1 LIVFLYGRDSYRL
14 KQNLDKIIAEYQKKS
29 SGVSL
34 AVLDFDPSVEN
45 NPRRQ
50 LEKLT
55 DLIKTTSFFN
65 EKRLIV
71 LKSAFLVSKEV
82 ANLVRNWELTSD
94 KERVLVFV
102 ENLGKEE
109 LTKKDKNLFNLL
121 AAKPNIVKSFE
132 PLAGKQLENWLIKE
146 VESLGGQINPAAVN
160 KLISYVVNSSGSEGQ
175 NPTVAWKLRQEI
187 EKLVN
192 YSLARSFRGQDNFF
206 SSNWEETKS
215 NKGSNQYS
223 GGGKSRGSNLINVE
237 DVELMVGPNISSNIF
252 EIIDAIAEKNQRR
265 ALKTLYSN
273 LENGVDPYYIFSMI
287 VYQFR
292 NLLKVKELVKNALPY
307 TSIVK
312 KTGLHPYV
320 VKKTFE
326 QCKRFDLEE
335 LKRLFNQL
343 ARLDIETKSGKIDMT
358 EGLYGFVFSLNSLAS
373 AK

>member
-34 AVLDFDPSVEN
+34 AVLDFNLGAEN

-55 DLIKTTSFFN
+55 DLIKTISFFN

-71 LKSAFLVSKEV
+71 LKGAFLVSKEV
-82 ANLVRNWELTSD
+82 ANLVRNWGLTSD

-109 LTKKDKNLFNLL
+109 LTKKDKSLFNLL

-132 PLAGKQLENWLIKE
+132 PLTGKKLENWLIKE
-146 VESLGGQINPAAVN
+146 VESLGGQIGFTAVN

-175 NPTVAWKLRQEI
+175 NPTVAWRLRQEI

-192 YSLARSFRGQDNFF
+192 YSFARSLGGQDKFFF
-206 SSNWEETKS
+206 SNREETKS
-215 NKGSNQYS
+215 NKGRNQYS
-223 GGGKSRGSNLINVE
+223 GGSRSRGINLINVE

-252 EIIDAIAEKNQRR
+252 ELVDAIADKNQRR
-265 ALKTLYSN
+265 ALRVLYSH
-273 LENGVDPYYIFSMI
+273 LESGADPYYIFSMI

-358 EGLYGFVFSLNSLAS
+358 EGLYQFVFSLNSLAS